1 MNWTDDRLEEL
12 KTLWAEGHSASEI
25 AGRLGHT
32 TRNAVIGKV
41 HRLGLSGRKKT
52 RRPRQPRR
60 AAAAPKPRS
69 RGISVS
75 CRHRTAIVEDTVET
89 VLAKLGPAPETPVT
103 VQTLTANTCRWPE
116 GDPQIPGFHFCG
128 RKPAS
133 AGPYCGPHDWLAH
146 DH

>member
-1 MNWTDDRLEEL
+1 MNWTDDRLQQL
-12 KTLWAEGHSASEI
+12 KTLWAEGHSASTI
-25 AGRLGHT
+25 AERLGHI

-41 HRLGLSGRKKT
+41 HRLGLPGRQKT
-52 RRPRQPRR
+52 QRPRQPRR
-60 AAAAPKPRS
+60 SRALPKPR
-69 RGISVS
+69 RRAMSVS
-75 CRHRTAIVEDTVET
+75 RVQRVPITADNIAAE
-89 VLAKLGPAPETPVT
+89 LAKLGPAPETPVT